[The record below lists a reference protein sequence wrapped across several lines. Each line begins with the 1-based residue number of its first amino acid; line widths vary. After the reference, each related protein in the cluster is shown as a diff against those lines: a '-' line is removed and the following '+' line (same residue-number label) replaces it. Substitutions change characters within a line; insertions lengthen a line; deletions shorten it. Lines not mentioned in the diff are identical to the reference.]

1 MVGHDAIPFDELVL
15 YCAVAVLTGILGWL
29 CLAVVLTATT
39 EALRCTQSRAGR
51 LARGI
56 TPGRVRRLVVGLCGV
71 ALAAPLAVGPASAAP
86 PGHTDRRLPTG
97 LPVPDR
103 PVLEHPEP
111 RHVRVATG
119 DTLWAIAARQLPG
132 DPSDAEI
139 AATWPTWFRVN
150 RARIGPD
157 PHLIHPGTRLR
168 VPPRLHPTPRTAR

>member
-1 MVGHDAIPFDELVL
+1 MAGHDALAFDDLVHH
-15 YCAVAVLTGILGWL
+15 CALGVLTGILGWL

-39 EALRCTQSRAGR
+39 EAMRCTPSWAGR

-86 PGHTDRRLPTG
+86 PEHTDRRLPTG

-103 PVLEHPEP
+103 PVLEPAEP

-119 DTLWAIAARQLPG
+119 DTLWAIAARQLPA
-132 DPSDAEI
+132 DASDAEI

-150 RARIGPD
+150 RARIG
-157 PHLIHPGTRLR
+157 
-168 VPPRLHPTPRTAR
+168 